1 MGVYDEAKIHATG
14 LQCRVNHVY
23 EAGKAIEKDSTN
35 KIAKLK
41 FKIMYATL
49 ENLATD
55 LETQLQVIIRQQC
68 KGPPGPDPINT
79 EKIRAAFEEK
89 YVGCKIYGDELFT

>member
-1 MGVYDEAKIHATG
+1 MGVYEEAKTYLLG
-14 LQCRVNHVY
+14 LQCSVQRIY
-23 EAGKAIEKDSTN
+23 EAGEGIEKDTIN

-55 LETQLQVIIRQQC
+55 LEAQHW
-68 KGPPGPDPINT
+68 
-79 EKIRAAFEEK
+79 
-89 YVGCKIYGDELFT
+89 